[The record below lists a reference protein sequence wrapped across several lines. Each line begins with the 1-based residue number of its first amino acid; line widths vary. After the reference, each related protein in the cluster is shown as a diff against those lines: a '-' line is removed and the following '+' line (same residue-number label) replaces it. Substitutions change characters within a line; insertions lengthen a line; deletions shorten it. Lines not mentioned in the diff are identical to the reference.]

1 MEEIIERYRARSP
14 KSQALYERA
23 RSVMPG
29 GTTRTSVYHAPY
41 PLYMDRGA
49 GSRVWDADG
58 VERIDFNGNATALIL
73 GHAHPVVAEAIGR
86 QAARGVSFGA
96 PSEAEVRLA
105 EVLCRRVP
113 SVDRVRFTSSGT
125 EAVMYALR
133 TAKAFTGRRKIAK
146 CEGGFHG
153 AHDSV
158 HVSFSAG
165 DPEAMPEDRFET
177 APESRG
183 MSGYEDT
190 VLFPFN
196 DAERAAAI
204 LERHGRDLAAV
215 ILEPVPG
222 SRGCL
227 PPDIAFLRMLRETT
241 ARLGIVLIFDEVMCL
256 RVSYRGAQGRY
267 GVTPDM
273 TTMGKIIGG
282 GLPLAAFGGRGDLMA
297 LLDPSG
303 GPPAIPQTGTF
314 NGAALAAAAGTAA
327 MEALTPEAF
336 DHLEKLGERLRE
348 GLTRVFR
355 RREVKAQVTGVGS
368 MFRVHTT
375 DRRLRTLR
383 DTAYADRQMARGLFF
398 GLLHR
403 GILPFASGMGC
414 LSTPMTET
422 DVDVFI
428 GAVDETL
435 AEDMGY

>member
-1 MEEIIERYRARSP
+1 MEALIERYKVHSPRSR
-14 KSQALYERA
+14 ALYERA
-23 RSVMPG
+23 LAVLPG
-29 GTTRTSVYHAPY
+29 GTTRTSVFYAPY
-41 PLYMDRGA
+41 PLYIERGA
-49 GSRVWDADG
+49 GCRVWDADG
-58 VERIDFNGNATALIL
+58 GERIDFNGNATSQIH
-73 GHAHPVVAEAIGR
+73 GHGHPAVAEAVRR
-86 QAARGVSFGA
+86 QAERGVSFGA
-96 PSEAEVRLA
+96 PSEAEIRLA
-105 EVLCRRVP
+105 EVLCERIP
-113 SVDRVRFTSSGT
+113 SVEQVRFTSSGT

-133 TAKAFTGRRKIAK
+133 VAKAFTGRRKIAK

-158 HVSFSAG
+158 HVNFAPVAPAEPG
-165 DPEAMPEDRFET
+165 DRSGVR
-177 APESRG
+177 PESQG
-183 MSGYEDT
+183 MSGYEET
-190 VLFPFN
+190 VIFPFN
-196 DAERAAAI
+196 DTAGAGEI
-204 LERHGRDLAAV
+204 LERHGQDLAAV

-227 PPDIAFLRMLRETT
+227 PPDPVFLTMLREVT

-282 GLPLAAFGGRGDLMA
+282 GLPLAAFGGRRDLMA
-297 LLDPSG
+297 LLDPSA
-303 GPPAIPQTGTF
+303 GPPVIPQTGTF

-336 DHLEKLGERLRE
+336 DRLEKMGERLRE
-348 GLTRVFR
+348 GLSRVFR

-375 DRRLRTLR
+375 DRRFETLR
-383 DTAYADRQMARGLFF
+383 DTAYGDRRLSQQLFF

-414 LSTPMTET
+414 LSTPMGEAE
-422 DVDVFI
+422 VDAFV

-435 AEDMGY
+435 VEDMGF

>member
-1 MEEIIERYRARSP
+1 MEDFIERYQAHSPRSR
-14 KSQALYERA
+14 ALYERA
-23 RSVMPG
+23 RSVLPG
-29 GTTRTSVYHAPY
+29 GTTRTSVFYAPY
-41 PLYMDRGA
+41 PLYLSRGE
-49 GSRVWDADG
+49 GCRVWDADG
-58 VERIDFNGNATALIL
+58 RGRIDFNGNATSQIH
-73 GHAHPVVAEAIGR
+73 GHGHPAVVEAVRR
-86 QAARGVSFGA
+86 QAERGVSFGA

-105 EVLCRRVP
+105 EVLCERVP
-113 SVDRVRFTSSGT
+113 SVEQVRFTSSGT

-133 TAKAFTGRRKIAK
+133 AARAFTGRRKIAK

-165 DPEAMPEDRFET
+165 DPAGPEDRFE
-177 APESRG
+177 AQPESQG
-183 MSGYEDT
+183 MIGYEDT
-190 VLFPFN
+190 VIFPFN
-196 DAERAAAI
+196 DIARTEAI
-204 LERHGRDLAAV
+204 LERHGGDLAAV

-227 PPDIAFLRMLRETT
+227 PPDPAFLRMLREAT

-267 GVTPDM
+267 GVTPDL
-273 TTMGKIIGG
+273 TTMGKIVGG
-282 GLPLAAFGGRGDLMA
+282 GLPLAAFGGRRDLMA

-303 GPPAIPQTGTF
+303 GPMIPHTGTF
-314 NGAALAAAAGTAA
+314 NGAALAAAAGAAA

-336 DHLEKLGERLRE
+336 ERFERLGERLRA
-348 GLTRVFR
+348 GLGQVFR

-368 MFRVHTT
+368 MFKVHTT

-383 DTAYADRQMARGLFF
+383 DTAHGDRRMSQQLFF

-414 LSTPMTET
+414 LSTPMGEAE
-422 DVDVFI
+422 VDAFVK
-428 GAVDETL
+428 AVDETL
-435 AEDMGY
+435 VEDMGY